1 VTPFL
6 RQLYAAFLRV
16 AVAVELQ
23 YRASSVIWLLGV
35 IVEPVIY
42 LAIWSAVATAQGGEI
57 GGFGPQDFAAYY
69 LVLTLVNQ
77 ITGGWHMWEFQFR
90 VQQGQFAFLLLRPVH
105 PIHGDLAENL
115 AHKAVMQVVL
125 VPVVIGLG
133 FAFAPRFALDA
144 ASLALFLPALVLAF
158 ALRFVVEWT
167 LALACFWT
175 TRIMAVNQTYFAVL
189 FFLSGRVAPIALLP
203 HWLQGAADAL
213 PFRWMVAF
221 PVELALGRLSPAEIA
236 AGLAAQ
242 AVWLGLA
249 WLGLAAL
256 WPRALRRFSAV
267 GT

>member
-1 VTPFL
+1 MSFL
-6 RQLYAAFLRV
+6 RALYSAFLRV
-16 AVAVELQ
+16 AIAVELQ

-35 IVEPVIY
+35 VVEPVVY
-42 LAIWSAVATAQGGEI
+42 LAIWSAVADAQGGAI
-57 GGFGPQDFAAYY
+57 GGFDARDFAAYY

-90 VQQGQFAFLLLRPVH
+90 VQQGQFSFLLLRPVH

-115 AHKAVMQVVL
+115 AHKLVMQVALLPVL
-125 VPVVIGLG
+125 VALA
-133 FAFAPRFALDA
+133 FAFAPRFALDPY
-144 ASLALFLPALVLAF
+144 SLALFLPALALAF
-158 ALRFVVEWT
+158 ALRFVVEWA

-203 HWLQGAADAL
+203 QGVQWAADLL
-213 PFRWMVAF
+213 PFRWMVSF
-221 PVELALGRLSPAEIA
+221 PVELALGRLAPGEIA

-242 AVWLGLA
+242 TLWLGLA
-249 WLGLAAL
+249 SLGLAAL
-256 WPRALRRFSAV
+256 WPRALRRYSAV